1 MQKTWYMY
9 SELFRNGIIQKSP
22 HFEEA
27 DPQELHVYT
36 PTTLLQRARP
46 NPLMD
51 NLETTY
57 RVEANGPDIGALIIR
72 IGFWGPFYYTHNKE
86 TPK

>member
-1 MQKTWYMY
+1 
-9 SELFRNGIIQKSP
+9 
-22 HFEEA
+22 
-27 DPQELHVYT
+27 
-36 PTTLLQRARP
+36 
-46 NPLMD
+46 MD